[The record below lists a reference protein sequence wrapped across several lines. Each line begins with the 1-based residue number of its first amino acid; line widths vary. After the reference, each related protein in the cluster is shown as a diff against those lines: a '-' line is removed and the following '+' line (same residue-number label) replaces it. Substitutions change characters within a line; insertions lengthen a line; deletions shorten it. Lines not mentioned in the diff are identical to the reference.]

1 MRITLPS
8 LKYFNVLHKIG
19 DLTKRY
25 SNLPDSYIKRATE
38 QVYWRTPRDHRYLNR
53 TVQRLRFRFTTNRP
67 WTSQFYQQN
76 LPGTY
81 RKPVFVEPIEEW
93 SYFKGDRVEVLV
105 GRDKGKQGI
114 VTQVIQ
120 ERNWVIVE
128 GLNCHFRRVGQD
140 KNFPGILIK
149 SEAPLLVTN
158 QIALVDPSD
167 LQSTPFEWRYT
178 EEGEKVRVSSR
189 TGRII
194 PLPKSMEET
203 VDYKSKKAY
212 VEREKDT
219 PAAVA
224 SAVTFE
230 PKIMTFEM
238 EIMKEMGIEEDR
250 IPGKTFWY

>member
-1 MRITLPS
+1 MRIINQIFS
-8 LKYFNVLHKIG
+8 KVG
-19 DLTKRY
+19 DLTKQF
-25 SNLPDSYIKRATE
+25 SNLPESYIKRSME
-38 QVYWRTPRDHRYLNR
+38 QVYWRNPRGKPNYQPR
-53 TVQRLRFRFTTNRP
+53 TIERKKFRFTTNRP
-67 WTSQFYQQN
+67 WTGQFRQQN
-76 LPGTY
+76 LPGTI
-81 RKPVFVEPIEEW
+81 RKKVFLEPIEEW
-93 SYFKGDRVEVLV
+93 SYYRGDRVEVLV

-114 VTQVIQ
+114 VKQVIQ

-128 GLNCHFRRVGQD
+128 GLNCHFRRAGQD
-140 KNFPGILIK
+140 KDYPGVLIK

-167 LQSTPFEWRYT
+167 LQATPFDWRYT
-178 EEGEKVRVSSR
+178 EEGEKVRVSLR

-219 PAAVA
+219 TAAVA
-224 SAVTFE
+224 SEITFE
-230 PKIMTFEM
+230 PTLQTFEM
-238 EIMKEMGIEEDR
+238 EVMKAMGIEEDR